1 MATIREVAGRAGV
14 SPTTVSHV
22 VNATRFVSHEIRARV
37 MEAMTELG
45 YHPNAVA
52 RSLRRGRTHTLGL
65 VLPDS
70 ANPYFAELGRGIE
83 TAAFGRNYSVV
94 LCNTEGEEL
103 RERVYVDLLTRRQVD
118 GLLYVPAG
126 NRVDVLRDL
135 LRQPLPG
142 GPGRPRSAG
151 RADRRGPERQARR
164 RLPGDPPSDR
174 ARPPPDRMHRRP
186 VEPPHERPA
195 APGIP
200 GCPRRSGPSR
210 STRASCCAATTIP
223 SQAGRPPGACSR
235 PRSRRRRSSRPTTS
249 WRSASCAP
257 PVSSGAAS
265 RTTSPSSGFD
275 DIELASYTTPPLTT
289 VSQSASEVGR
299 AAVELLLQR
308 LADPARP
315 PVRRTLETR
324 LVVRASCG
332 NHA

>member
-22 VNATRFVSHEIRARV
+22 VNATRFVSHEIRTRV
-37 MEAMTELG
+37 KEAMAELG

-65 VLPDS
+65 ILPDS

-83 TAAFGRNYSVV
+83 AAAFGRDHSVV

-126 NRVDVLRDL
+126 SRVDVLRDL
-135 LRQPLPG
+135 LRQPLPVVLVDRDLPGAPIDVVLSDKRSGAYLATRHLIALGHRRIGCIG
-142 GPGRPRSAG
+142 GPSSLLMSGQRLQGYRDALAEAAIPVDEGLVLRGDYHPQSGWAAARSLLASPVPPTAIFAANDLMAIGVLRAAGELGRRV
-151 RADRRGPERQARR
+151 
-164 RLPGDPPSDR
+164 
-174 ARPPPDRMHRRP
+174 PDDLA
-186 VEPPHERPA
+186 V
-195 APGIP
+195 
-200 GCPRRSGPSR
+200 
-210 STRASCCAATTIP
+210 
-223 SQAGRPPGACSR
+223 
-235 PRSRRRRSSRPTTS
+235 
-249 WRSASCAP
+249 
-257 PVSSGAAS
+257 V
-265 RTTSPSSGFD
+265 GFD

-299 AAVELLLQR
+299 AAVEILLQR

-332 NHA
+332 NQA